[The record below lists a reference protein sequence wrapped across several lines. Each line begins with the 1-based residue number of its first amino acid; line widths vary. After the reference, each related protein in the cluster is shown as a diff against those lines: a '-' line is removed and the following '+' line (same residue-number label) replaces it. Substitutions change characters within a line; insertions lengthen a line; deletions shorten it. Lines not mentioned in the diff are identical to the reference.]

1 MMVQSSASFSVTLVA
16 RPQAELQHDLW
27 AGALTTADRMA
38 PKAKQPSCAQP
49 ASPLRPSQIVNE
61 TSAVSTCGQHI
72 EVTLER
78 VSTGGTKHQ
87 AKFTRAAS
95 GAMSGAERAQK
106 KRVRA
111 TLFPQQLA
119 TSRRTDSDRKRAAA
133 VARLLAVDDLT
144 TQSPPPLQP
153 PQLLQQSVLYPHQYL
168 PPPQPPQPMPQQP
181 PMPSL
186 PPMQPSP
193 PLEAAERAKKLH
205 AEAQQRLRERKRQ
218 LGPAYERCWTK
229 LCESERAAA
238 IAFGFNSSSWDC
250 RASGDCRPFGDAWDG
265 KEECDEECDEG
276 CAGHT
281 PDEEPVP
288 AWLLPWDAL
297 STTFREAAANLG
309 YSKRRWDKEENAL
322 AGAVRFQLDDYREES
337 RIRQDESGNWYTE
350 IYLEFR
356 QQRWQDPD
364 LRFRDFL
371 EREYCTSLEEWQ
383 MHTCDIDK
391 KVCHPDACP
400 YNHKWGG
407 VCMCGKKIR
416 MIDC

>member
-1 MMVQSSASFSVTLVA
+1 M
-16 RPQAELQHDLW
+16 
-27 AGALTTADRMA
+27 
-38 PKAKQPSCAQP
+38 
-49 ASPLRPSQIVNE
+49 VNE
-61 TSAVSTCGQHI
+61 TSVVTPQGHHI

-95 GAMSGAERAQK
+95 GAMTGAERAQK

-119 TSRRTDSDRKRAAA
+119 TFRSKDSDRKRAAA
-133 VARLLAVDDLT
+133 VAKLLAVDDPT

-153 PQLLQQSVLYPHQYL
+153 SPLLQHCMLYPHQH
-168 PPPQPPQPMPQQP
+168 PPPPHLPQPMPQQP
-181 PMPSL
+181 M
-186 PPMQPSP
+186 PSP
-193 PLEAAERAKKLH
+193 PLPQPSAAERAKKLH

-218 LGPAYERCWTK
+218 LGRAYERCWAK

-238 IAFGFNSSSWDC
+238 ISFGFNSSSWDC

-265 KEECDEECDEG
+265 KEECDEECDED

-288 AWLLPWDAL
+288 PWLLPWDAL
-297 STTFREAAANLG
+297 STTFREAAAILG
-309 YSKRRWDKEENAL
+309 YSKKRWDREENAL
-322 AGAVRFQLDDYREES
+322 AGAERFQLDDYREEN
-337 RIRQDESGNWYTE
+337 RIRQDESGRWYTE
-350 IYLEFR
+350 LYLEFR
-356 QQRWQDPD
+356 QQRLQNPD

-371 EREYCTSLEEWQ
+371 QREYCTSLEEWQ
-383 MHTCDIDK
+383 MHTGDIEK
-391 KVCHPDACP
+391 KICHPDACP

-407 VCMCGKKIR
+407 VCKCGKKIH